1 MSRTVLPLLIPLTA
15 LLIGGIIVFT
25 ISRILLASMTE
36 TAPIVALGLAL
47 VVLLGAAFIS
57 TRVESA

>member
-25 ISRILLASMTE
+25 ISRILLASTTE